1 MKNLKD
7 GKKNDVLVNNEGMFE
22 ALVGE
27 EVRNY
32 MEYRR
37 HIGDSWAVNNG
48 YDIESERLA
57 KFLNNVF
64 PKGNFIVNS
73 SQSVF
78 DIISVPY
85 KLAIELKGTKTKSRK
100 ILTNG
105 SIIPYKINA
114 KYAIPKSKEYEVLK
128 DTRYNSVYE
137 VGNLNV
143 IMVVVRYS
151 GDHRY
156 IDGVEVIRTEL
167 SQELF
172 VSCHKFFET
181 LNKKDVLKKVMGICK
196 KDMVKHGVPTDFPDG
211 YIDGTMT
218 DVEVKLRKL
227 LSQILPS
234 GE

>member
-1 MKNLKD
+1 MKDLEDN
-7 GKKNDVLVNNEGMFE
+7 KKKDVLVNNAGMFE
-22 ALVGE
+22 ALVKE
-27 EVRNY
+27 EIRSY
-32 MEYRR
+32 MEYRK

-48 YDIESERLA
+48 YDVESARLC
-57 KFLNNVF
+57 KFLNNIF
-64 PKGNFIVNS
+64 PKANFIINS

-78 DIISVPY
+78 DLISVPY

-114 KYAIPKSKEYEVLK
+114 KYAIPKSKEYEALK
-128 DTRYNSVYE
+128 GTRYNSVYE

-143 IMVVVRYS
+143 LMVVVRHS
-151 GDHRY
+151 GEHRY
-156 IDGVEVIRTEL
+156 IDSVEVIRTEL

-181 LNKKDVLKKVMGICK
+181 LNKEDVLKKVMNICK

-218 DVEVKLRKL
+218 DVQVKLRKL
-227 LSQILPS
+227 LSQMLPD